1 MKPFLLFCIAVLL
14 ISGCSPSP
22 RYTIERIIGKAPSV
36 RTPES
41 SVNNGQQP
49 EERLPVGTKIRGLA
63 SYYADKYNG
72 KPTSNGEIFD
82 MYGLTCAHKTLPF
95 QTWLEV
101 KNLSN
106 GKTVIVRVNDRGP
119 FIEGRIIDLS
129 YGAAKEIGMLGS
141 GVEEVEITVIK

>member
-1 MKPFLLFCIAVLL
+1 MKPFLLLFIATVLVC
-14 ISGCSPSP
+14 SCSPSP
-22 RYTIERIIGKAPSV
+22 RYTIEKITENNTKIATS
-36 RTPES
+36 ES
-41 SVNNGQQP
+41 AVKGDQLP

-63 SYYADKYNG
+63 SYYADDYNG

-106 GKTVIVRVNDRGP
+106 SKTVIVRVNDRGP

>member
-1 MKPFLLFCIAVLL
+1 MKPFLLLCIAAVF
-14 ISGCSPSP
+14 ICSCSPSP
-22 RYTIERIIGKAPSV
+22 RYTIGKIKGKTPSV
-36 RTPES
+36 KIPE
-41 SVNNGQQP
+41 NAAKEELQP
-49 EERLPVGTKIRGLA
+49 VESLPVGTKIRGLA
-63 SYYADKYNG
+63 SYYADDYNG

-82 MYGLTCAHKTLPF
+82 MYGLTCAHRTLPF

-129 YGAAKEIGMLGS
+129 YGAAKEIDMLGS
-141 GVEEVEITVIK
+141 GVEEVEIVVIK